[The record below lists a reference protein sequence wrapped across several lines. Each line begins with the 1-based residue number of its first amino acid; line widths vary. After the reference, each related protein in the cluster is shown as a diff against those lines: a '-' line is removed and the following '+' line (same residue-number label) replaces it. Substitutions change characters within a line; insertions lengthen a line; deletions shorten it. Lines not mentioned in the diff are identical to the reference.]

1 MVIICLSPITKD
13 HALIKIKIYLHNP
26 SKYANFASRMNDS
39 PFFIMTT
46 PTHPCHISIVSP
58 VYRGEKMVAELVARI
73 MHTMDELFSDIA
85 ESSANTPPRLREA
98 YSPTKSFL
106 SMMLR
111 PTAHGRK

>member
-1 MVIICLSPITKD
+1 M
-13 HALIKIKIYLHNP
+13 
-26 SKYANFASRMNDS
+26 
-39 PFFIMTT
+39 MTT

-73 MHTMDELFSDIA
+73 MHTMDELFSDMA
-85 ESSANTPPRLREA
+85 ESSANTPPPRLQET